1 MHVDGV
7 SVNEPTVQL
16 LQVSVAVDDAEALAL
31 KVPNAQSVQLGSAV
45 LDPTAS
51 VYAPATQLV

>member
-1 MHVDGV
+1 MHVDVV

-16 LQVSVAVDDAEALAL
+16 LHVSVAVDDAEAAAL
-31 KVPNAQSVQLGSAV
+31 KVPNAQSVQLGCSV

-51 VYAPATQLV
+51 VYVPATQLV

>member
-1 MHVDGV
+1 MHVDVV

-16 LQVSVAVDDAEALAL
+16 LHVSVAVDDAEAAAL

-45 LDPTAS
+45 LEPTAS
-51 VYAPATQLV
+51 VYSPATQLV

>member
-1 MHVDGV
+1 MHVDVV

-16 LQVSVAVDDAEALAL
+16 LHVSVAVDDAEAAAL

-51 VYAPATQLV
+51 VYVPALHLV